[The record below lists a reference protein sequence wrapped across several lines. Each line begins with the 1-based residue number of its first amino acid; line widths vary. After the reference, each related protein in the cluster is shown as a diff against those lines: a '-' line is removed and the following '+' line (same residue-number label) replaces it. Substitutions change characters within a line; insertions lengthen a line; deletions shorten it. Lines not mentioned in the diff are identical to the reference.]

1 MIDNATRERARLGEV
16 RRRRAILL
24 EKIGQTKLILERSME
39 MLKQIDE
46 IIAQAEK
53 RYEAASVERAL
64 SVRTVAGL
72 D

>member
-53 RYEAASVERAL
+53 RY
-64 SVRTVAGL
+64 
-72 D
+72 